1 MIRTFDDKLI
11 RMDISKYSN
20 DRLFYKNLWLKKYNI
35 NVTKNTKNDLKKKI
49 KAKMQI
55 K

>member
-11 RMDISKYSN
+11 RMDISKYNN
-20 DRLFYKNLWLKKYNI
+20 DKLFYKHLWLNKYNI
-35 NVTKNTKNDLKKKI
+35 NINKITKDDLKKI